1 MHACTSA
8 YALIAES
15 VVCIS
20 TGVVCTMYVQVC
32 TLNRCCEHQ
41 STHLLIHLLQDVHM
55 HSCLCSLFIALGNE
69 DGGVQLV
76 YEINCCLACW
86 VVFDRRRDRG
96 VVCVF
101 FIFNAGGSVC
111 VCMCVYTHT
120 YTHTAQ
126 MGYSNVSP
134 GVGMRHLEG
143 PKNPDGLNLGIYI
156 FVYVCKVHMCM
167 YMRGGMRSW
176 TNCFFH
182 VYIYVYI
189 YSYAYIQIYIYTCKC
204 VYIYT

>member
-1 MHACTSA
+1 MHA
-8 YALIAES
+8 YAFFAES
-15 VVCIS
+15 MHAFL
-20 TGVVCTMYVQVC
+20 TGVVSIMHVQVC
-32 TLNRCCEHQ
+32 TLDRCCEHQ
-41 STHLLIHLLQDVHM
+41 RILFASRSLQDVHM
-55 HSCLCSLFIALGNE
+55 RSFLCSLFHLALGNE

-111 VCMCVYTHT
+111 GCMCVYTHT
-120 YTHTAQ
+120 YKHTAQ

-143 PKNPDGLNLGIYI
+143 PKNSDGLNLDIYI
-156 FVYVCKVHMCM
+156 FVYVYKVHMFM
-167 YMRGGMRSW
+167 YMRGGMKSW
-176 TNCFFH
+176 TNCKFL
-182 VYIYVYI
+182 
-189 YSYAYIQIYIYTCKC
+189 
-204 VYIYT
+204 